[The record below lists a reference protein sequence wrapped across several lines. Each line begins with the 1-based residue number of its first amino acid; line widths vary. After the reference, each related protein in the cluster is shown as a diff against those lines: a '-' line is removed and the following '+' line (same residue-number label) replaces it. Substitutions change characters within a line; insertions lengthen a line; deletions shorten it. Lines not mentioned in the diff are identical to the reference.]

1 MKQISSKMPRV
12 GNSSGA
18 FTLIELLVVIAII
31 AILAAML
38 LPALAKAKQK
48 AQQASCLS
56 SMRQWG
62 LSVQMY
68 AGDSGDQIPY
78 DGNPSTGS
86 YPTAGPA
93 YATDGTPDDPN
104 AWFNALP
111 PLLGER
117 PLTTYHLQ
125 VGGSMYKWPPWN
137 FSPPPT
143 LGLLTGSKIWEC
155 PAASMSTASAA
166 VVSAAGGGLGFFS
179 YAMNVDLKR
188 ANDGTYTAIN
198 KIGNRVIMPKLTSMR
213 NPTATVF
220 MFDIVFDPVT
230 EIVNGSPQFNSVN
243 PCGRQNSYASRHN
256 KGGIINFFD
265 GHSQYFK
272 TSYIQ
277 VPPYG
282 TSPASAG
289 GEKEPLLSD
298 VWWDLPYRQS
308 M

>member
-1 MKQISSKMPRV
+1 MASQPKR
-12 GNSSGA
+12 A

-62 LSVQMY
+62 LSIQMY
-68 AGDSGDQIPY
+68 CGENGDRIPY

-86 YPTAGPA
+86 YPGPGPA

-104 AWFNALP
+104 AWFNLLP

-117 PLTTYHLQ
+117 PLTFYKSQ
-125 VGGSMYKWPPWN
+125 PGGNKAKFPPWN
-137 FSPPPT
+137 FDPPP
-143 LGLLTGSKIWEC
+143 GYAAASKIWEC
-155 PAASMSTASAA
+155 PAASMSEASAA
-166 VVSAAGGGLGFFS
+166 TVIAAGGGQGFFS
-179 YAMNVDLKR
+179 YAMNIDLKR
-188 ANDGTYTAIN
+188 KNDGTYTAVN
-198 KIGNRVIMPKLTSMR
+198 KNGNMVVMPKLTNLR
-213 NPTATVF
+213 NPSATVF

-243 PCGRQNSYASRHN
+243 PCGRQNSYAARHS

-265 GHSQYFK
+265 GHSSYFK

-277 VPPYG
+277 NNPS
-282 TSPASAG
+282 TA
-289 GEKEPLLSD
+289 GEKEPLLPD